1 MSGTLVVIVK
11 KLPLF
16 VKKRVKKRIAILASG
31 AGSNA
36 QRIIEYFKENSRA
49 DVVIVGCNN
58 PDALVL
64 KKAGDL
70 GVSSFVFNK
79 RELTRLSVVLDK
91 LLVENVDLVVLAGF
105 LLKLP
110 KRLVQAFPK
119 RIINIHPSLLPK
131 FGGKGMYGKNVHR
144 AVIDA
149 QEKKSGITIHYVNEH
164 YDEGA
169 IIFQA
174 KCDVDKCDSVETLA
188 KKIQDLEHRYF
199 AKTIDQTILGL

>member
-1 MSGTLVVIVK
+1 MGGTLVVVVK

-79 RELTRLSVVLDK
+79 SELTRLSVVLDK

-119 RIINIHPSLLPK
+119 RIINIHPSLCLSLAVK
-131 FGGKGMYGKNVHR
+131 ACMEKNVHR

-149 QEKKSGITIHYVNEH
+149 QEKKVVLQFTMSTNIMMKGR
-164 YDEGA
+164 
-169 IIFQA
+169 
-174 KCDVDKCDSVETLA
+174 L
-188 KKIQDLEHRYF
+188 YF
-199 AKTIDQTILGL
+199 RRNVM